1 MLLIKPAKQRKQMN
15 TEEIKTA
22 LKSGKSV
29 YWQSPNY
36 SVIYRASNDELY
48 VLCRINSHMVGLGRG
63 YKPSDFYIGGAK

>member
-1 MLLIKPAKQRKQMN
+1 MN